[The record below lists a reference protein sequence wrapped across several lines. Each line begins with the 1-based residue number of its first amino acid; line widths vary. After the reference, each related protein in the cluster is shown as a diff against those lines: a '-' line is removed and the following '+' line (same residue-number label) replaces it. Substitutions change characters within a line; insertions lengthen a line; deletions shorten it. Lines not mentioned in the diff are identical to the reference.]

1 MLKTHTEFVDI
12 EFADLLIPLA
22 HRDVEKYTQAPVS
35 FTQEF
40 LGWERIIETPRQ
52 GTFIHR
58 RGNQRNGKR
67 TVPVAS
73 GPARLLII
81 FFKRRRRVEMHHY
94 AHIGFVD
101 SHTERR
107 GGHHHPDSITL
118 PTVLLVVFLFRRQPG
133 MIKVS
138 TYTCLA
144 QNIGHHTCAFP
155 RPDIHYAA
163 TRHTVKNMY
172 KLLLLEVA
180 VPYYIRKVVAV
191 ETQPEHT
198 GTGTETKL
206 LANIPYHFGSGR
218 GGQSQQRRIGK
229 HIPQ

>member
-1 MLKTHTEFVDI
+1 
-12 EFADLLIPLA
+12 
-22 HRDVEKYTQAPVS
+22 
-35 FTQEF
+35 
-40 LGWERIIETPRQ
+40 
-52 GTFIHR
+52 
-58 RGNQRNGKR
+58 
-67 TVPVAS
+67 
-73 GPARLLII
+73 
-81 FFKRRRRVEMHHY
+81 MHHY

-172 KLLLLEVA
+172 KLLLA
-180 VPYYIRKVVAV
+180 
-191 ETQPEHT
+191 
-198 GTGTETKL
+198 
-206 LANIPYHFGSGR
+206 
-218 GGQSQQRRIGK
+218 
-229 HIPQ
+229 